1 MCICMYVYSVYIY
14 VDTHTHAYIYLYLCM
29 HIYIYLYTY
38 NHTHTHIYIYTYIYV
53 YIITHTYIYVYIYIY
68 VYTYTHTMHSNQYEH
83 LFWIPKTRPTPAV
96 RMRTPRGST
105 WTSTV
110 MSSTPTRPPRPSIG
124 QGVGSGSSIIGS
136 MPLDACASRL
146 QKHDFRCRCFKY
158 EFGWTVGQAVT
169 AACLWRY
176 PRMRNGSKVHLHP

>member
-1 MCICMYVYSVYIY
+1 MYIY
-14 VDTHTHAYIYLYLCM
+14 ICIHNHA
-29 HIYIYLYTY
+29 
-38 NHTHTHIYIYTYIYV
+38 HTHIYVYV
-53 YIITHTYIYVYIYIY
+53 YINKYIYIY

-83 LFWIPKTRPTPAV
+83 LFSIPKTRPTPAV

-124 QGVGSGSSIIGS
+124 QGVGNGSSIIGS

-146 QKHDFRCRCFKY
+146 QKHDFRCRSFKY
-158 EFGWTVGQAVT
+158 EFGWTVSQAVT

-176 PRMRNGSKVHLHP
+176 PRMRNGSKVHLHQ

>member
-1 MCICMYVYSVYIY
+1 MCIVYIYIY
-14 VDTHTHAYIYLYLCM
+14 VDTHTHAYIYIYLYLCM

-38 NHTHTHIYIYTYIYV
+38 NHTHIYIYTYV
-53 YIITHTYIYVYIYIY
+53 YIITHTHIYIYICIY